1 MVFCWEFP
9 TSLGLL
15 RLKSHG
21 DPMEIPSARP
31 VDENGMTPPPHSHH
45 VADLTVRLRSVCAGF
60 FSNRDQ
66 VFFSMERNGDFMGFR
81 GNSVKF
87 IKDNETGDA
96 RICHLSFHIFPS
108 IQWGNNPSCWIKNKF
123 FHLTPKLKGSR
134 STVSSVSDRK
144 KQFGQTGSP
153 KPLKQLVCLKHATVQ
168 GTCSEHDDKPRPPV

>member
-1 MVFCWEFP
+1 
-9 TSLGLL
+9 
-15 RLKSHG
+15 
-21 DPMEIPSARP
+21 MEIPWRSHPPGLLMRMAWHLRPTATTLRIWPSASARF
-31 VDENGMTPPPHSHH
+31 
-45 VADLTVRLRSVCAGF
+45 ARGF